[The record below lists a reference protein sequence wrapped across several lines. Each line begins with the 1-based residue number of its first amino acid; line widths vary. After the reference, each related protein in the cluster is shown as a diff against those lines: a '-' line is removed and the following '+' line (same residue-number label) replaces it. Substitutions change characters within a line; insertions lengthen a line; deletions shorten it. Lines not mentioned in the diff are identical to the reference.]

1 MLAHAKVETVKSKE
15 TLHRK
20 GAPKKRWW
28 PFGWFVNLLITI
40 TNDAIF
46 FYEVL
51 LISRYRI
58 LLKTRINI
66 AFVNWL
72 DDNFTSQKFVDW
84 RILICFKL
92 NLLYQMNELL
102 RVPFMLLSILP
113 KSLSFLWLK
122 EHDWFTF

>member
-1 MLAHAKVETVKSKE
+1 ML
-15 TLHRK
+15 
-20 GAPKKRWW
+20 
-28 PFGWFVNLLITI
+28 
-40 TNDAIF
+40 IF